1 MLAGDAVAAA
11 YRAACLAELAAL
23 KPGNV
28 HAFAGG
34 HGMTTADFERSA
46 AASAPAMGAP
56 AMGAPALSVGERIFE
71 AVRRT
76 RAAVGCNTNLGIVLL
91 CAPLAQA
98 ATSEAGG
105 TLRDRLQGVLQRLDV
120 ADAEGAF
127 AAIRL
132 AEPAGLGDAPEHDV
146 RAAPA
151 VSLAVAMAAAVGR
164 DRIAAQYASGFA
176 DVFELGL
183 PRLRSGLLRW
193 RSEPW
198 ATTSAYLA
206 FLAARPD
213 SHIARKYGLE
223 RAQAVCAMARP
234 HAERLDQADDPEFV
248 AADLLAFDRDLKA
261 AGINPGTSADLTVAS
276 LFAHRIEASEGQVR

>member
-11 YRAACLAELAAL
+11 YRDACLAELAAL

-34 HGMTTADFERSA
+34 HGMTTADFEASA

-56 AMGAPALSVGERIFE
+56 GLSVGARIL
-71 AVRRT
+71 AAIRRT
-76 RAAVGCNTNLGIVLL
+76 REVVGCNTNLGIVLL

-98 ATSEAGG
+98 ALSPGG
-105 TLRDRLQGVLQRLDV
+105 GSLRERLNIVLQRLDV
-120 ADAEGAF
+120 ADAGQAF

-132 AEPAGLGDAPEHDV
+132 AEPAGLGAAPEHDV
-146 RAAPA
+146 RASPT
-151 VSLAVAMAAAVGR
+151 VSLAVAMAAAAER

-183 PRLRSGLLRW
+183 PRLRRGLERW
-193 RSEPW
+193 CSEPW
-198 ATTSAYLA
+198 AATAAYLA
-206 FLAARPD
+206 FLAGLPD
-213 SHIARKYGLE
+213 SHVARKYGLE

-234 HAERLDQADDPEFV
+234 HAERLDGADDPERLV
-248 AADLLAFDRDLKA
+248 PELLSFDRELKT
-261 AGINPGTSADLTVAS
+261 AGINPGTSADLTVAC
-276 LFAHRIEASEGQVR
+276 LFAHRIETSERAAG